1 MNSRAAGY
9 GLVTSLRNGRV
20 TGAVRWNLGPS
31 SRPTVIVM
39 GLLLTNLLSFPL
51 TVPELNGIERF
62 CSTFLHCHA
71 SQGLLLQ
78 SGTGTDREISVTSS
92 RMGWFVQSRKI
103 CPVTDTPDH

>member
-1 MNSRAAGY
+1 
-9 GLVTSLRNGRV
+9 
-20 TGAVRWNLGPS
+20 
-31 SRPTVIVM
+31 M

-62 CSTFLHCHA
+62 CSTFIHCHA

-78 SGTGTDREISVTSS
+78 TGTGTGTGTDRETAVTSS
-92 RMGWFVQSRKI
+92 WMGWFVPSRKI